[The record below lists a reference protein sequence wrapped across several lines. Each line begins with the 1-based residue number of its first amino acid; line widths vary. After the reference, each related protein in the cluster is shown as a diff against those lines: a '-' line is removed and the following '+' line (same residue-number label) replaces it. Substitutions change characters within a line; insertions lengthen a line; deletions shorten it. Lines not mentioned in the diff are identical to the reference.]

1 MVINVVGLT
10 PSLIG
15 PHTPRIAQLAG
26 ANNGH
31 SVATIRPSLP
41 AVTCTQQATYLTGAL
56 PQEHGIVGNGWYF
69 KDDCEIRFWRQS
81 DKLVQRPR
89 IWEIARKIDPGFT
102 VANCFWWYAMYSSAD
117 YTVTPRPMYPADGR
131 KLPDVWTH
139 PPALRGELQRTLGQF
154 PLFKFWG
161 PGADIDSSRWI
172 TSSAIEVDRRF
183 NPTLNLVYLPHLDYC
198 LQKYGPGAPEIAAEL
213 TRVDAEVGRLLDH
226 AGETGTRVI
235 VLSEYG
241 ISAVNQPIHIN
252 RALRQAGLITV
263 RDELGHELL
272 DAGASA
278 AFAVADHQIA
288 HVYLNDESKRD
299 AVRQVLK
306 QLPGVAGV
314 FEGEGRREI
323 GLNHDRAGDFVCL
336 SQPNAWFTYY
346 YWLNDERAADFAHTV
361 EIHRKP
367 GYDPVEL
374 FLDPKIKSPKLTIGR
389 KLIARKLGF
398 RALLDVIPLD
408 ANLVR
413 GSHGVVPTSSAEAP
427 VLISSQRNLLDRHE
441 FESTDV
447 LGVILNHCQAG

>member
-1 MVINVVGLT
+1 
-10 PSLIG
+10 
-15 PHTPRIAQLAG
+15 
-26 ANNGH
+26 
-31 SVATIRPSLP
+31 
-41 AVTCTQQATYLTGAL
+41 
-56 PQEHGIVGNGWYF
+56 
-69 KDDCEIRFWRQS
+69 
-81 DKLVQRPR
+81 
-89 IWEIARKIDPGFT
+89 
-102 VANCFWWYAMYSSAD
+102 
-117 YTVTPRPMYPADGR
+117 MYPADGR

-139 PPALRGELQRTLGQF
+139 PPALRGDLQQTLGQF

-172 TSSAIEVDRRF
+172 ASSAIEIDRRF

-198 LQKYGPGAPEIAAEL
+198 LQKFGPGAPEIAAEL
-213 TRVDAEVGRLLDH
+213 TRVDTEVGRLLDN

-288 HVYLNDESKRD
+288 HVYVNDESKRD
-299 AVRQVLK
+299 VVRQTLN
-306 QLPGVAGV
+306 QLSGVASV
-314 FEGEGRREI
+314 FEGASRSEI

-346 YWLNDERAADFAHTV
+346 YWLKDERAADFARTV

-398 RALLDVIPLD
+398 RALLNVIPLD
-408 ANLVR
+408 ASLVR
-413 GSHGVVPTSSAEAP
+413 GSHGVAPTSSAESP
-427 VLISSQRNLLDRHE
+427 VLISSQPGLVEKQEL
-441 FESTDV
+441 ESTDV
-447 LGVILNHCQAG
+447 LGVILNHLQAG